1 MDCICKKVK
10 LCDAVCVLE
19 NSLVKLFVILGGLN
33 QDSQNLLGQLMA
45 ADDLGAWWDFSDQNN
60 EDGEYCSN
68 K

>member
-1 MDCICKKVK
+1 
-10 LCDAVCVLE
+10 
-19 NSLVKLFVILGGLN
+19 LF
-33 QDSQNLLGQLMA
+33 GQLLA